1 MSCSLV
7 GWCQSSWETFADNFS
22 PCDENIS
29 LADMKIAIF
38 SPREYSIKRTDTVNI
53 SSPYAHN
60 AKFTEALPLS
70 SA

>member
-1 MSCSLV
+1 
-7 GWCQSSWETFADNFS
+7 
-22 PCDENIS
+22 
-29 LADMKIAIF
+29 MKIAIF

-60 AKFTEALPLS
+60 AKFTDALPLS